1 MKALDKGYHLPVAF
15 ALFGVFF
22 VSMLVYDLRTGEI
35 WRGGPEPT
43 ITVVKDAAQ
52 FYTMI
57 SFFVAM
63 SLVWWGGVV
72 WTLVL
77 LLRRKS
83 K

>member
-1 MKALDKGYHLPVAF
+1 MAF